1 MNIEQFMKTVYLGDR
16 FLKEIVIDSYNKEI
30 KLKINLISRIRN
42 SDGIWNNYNDENI
55 QDGYIVFSDVQ
66 RFALEPEGVIPN
78 DEINDWECNEI
89 GDGIYEVSFNV
100 GSYNSENQY
109 QETKISL
116 RAKQICL
123 EDSHK
128 HRRIYE

>member
-1 MNIEQFMKTVYLGDR
+1 MNIEQFMRTVYLGDR

-42 SDGIWNNYNDENI
+42 SDGIWNYYNDENI

-66 RFALEPEGVIPN
+66 RFALEPEGAIPN

-109 QETKISL
+109 RETKIRL
-116 RAKQICL
+116 HAKQICL

-128 HRRIYE
+128 HKRIYE